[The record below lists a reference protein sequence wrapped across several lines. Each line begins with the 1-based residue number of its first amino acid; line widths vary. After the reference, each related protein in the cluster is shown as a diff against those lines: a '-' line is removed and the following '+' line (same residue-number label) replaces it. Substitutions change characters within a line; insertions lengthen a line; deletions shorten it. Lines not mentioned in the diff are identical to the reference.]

1 MVLVQEQ
8 IRIAILPNLK
18 QLLQDRGAL
27 WHGSKASAYTSQMYS
42 IGTNDVGDAQR
53 NAMQCSSSRRSS
65 SSSSDTTCDDWYAS
79 ECLQLFQCF
88 MNALCTDRHLNT
100 QHSQT
105 LGWLEIGSWCIVPI
119 CHDQQRDQR

>member
-53 NAMQCSSSRRSS
+53 NAMQCNAVAVVVVVVVVVVVAILPVMIGTPVNVCNCSN
-65 SSSSDTTCDDWYAS
+65 AS
-79 ECLQLFQCF
+79 
-88 MNALCTDRHLNT
+88 
-100 QHSQT
+100 
-105 LGWLEIGSWCIVPI
+105 
-119 CHDQQRDQR
+119 